1 MTRLGGLYMQTSATQ
16 TVPPIDNN
24 KKNAMNRFTV
34 INVVICKTVNSRI
47 VGDSAVA
54 PESTK

>member
-1 MTRLGGLYMQTSATQ
+1 MQTSATQ